1 MIMKSRL
8 PRKRKKVVK
17 AIVSRNSARKVVMSA
32 LCSAQSLMQIA
43 VLRSRPIPAHIHIE
57 KGVAIVEVVTNTAQ
71 AIQQIMSA
79 PPNHWR
85 EFIK

>member
-1 MIMKSRL
+1 MKSRL

-17 AIVSRNSARKVVMSA
+17 EIVSRNSARKVVISA
-32 LCSAQSLMQIA
+32 LCSAQSLIQIA
-43 VLRSRPIPAHIHIE
+43 FLRSRPIPAHIHLE
-57 KGVAIVEVVTNTAQ
+57 KGLAIAEVLTNTAE
-71 AIQQIMSA
+71 AIQTIMSA